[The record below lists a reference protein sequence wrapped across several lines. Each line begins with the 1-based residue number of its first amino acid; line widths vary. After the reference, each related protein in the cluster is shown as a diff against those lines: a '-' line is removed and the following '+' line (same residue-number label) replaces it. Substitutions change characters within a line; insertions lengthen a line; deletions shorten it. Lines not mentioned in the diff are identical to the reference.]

1 MKIKPKRAHASAFY
15 ALNSAVFV
23 KKAKRG
29 SFEHAF
35 EAILPNLLS
44 LLPKLPTF
52 QKGID

>member
-1 MKIKPKRAHASAFY
+1 MLRLFY
-15 ALNSAVFV
+15 AQNSAVFV

>member
-1 MKIKPKRAHASAFY
+1 MKIKPKRAHASAFLR
-15 ALNSAVFV
+15 AKFCGIR
-23 KKAKRG
+23 KEGKAG